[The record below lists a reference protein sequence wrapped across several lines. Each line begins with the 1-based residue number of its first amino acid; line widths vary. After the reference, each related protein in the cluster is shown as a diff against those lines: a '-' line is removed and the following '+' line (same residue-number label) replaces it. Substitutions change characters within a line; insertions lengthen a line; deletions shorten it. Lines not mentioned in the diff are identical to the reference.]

1 MPPYEWGMM
10 GTPYS
15 PKPDIAAG
23 SKGTNWD
30 AMLNTPKSDV
40 TMIDR
45 GRQQEVDDFY
55 KVRENKFGFHFLE
68 LFRLISRILLQLWP
82 F

>member
-10 GTPYS
+10 STPYS
-15 PKPDIAAG
+15 PRPDISASG
-23 SKGTNWD
+23 KRTNWD
-30 AMLNTPKSDV
+30 NMLNMPRSDV

-55 KVRENKFGFHFLE
+55 KV
-68 LFRLISRILLQLWP
+68 
-82 F
+82 

>member
-10 GTPYS
+10 TTPYS
-15 PKPDIAAG
+15 PRPDISASGKA
-23 SKGTNWD
+23 TNWD
-30 AMLNTPKSDV
+30 NMLNMPRSDV

-55 KVRENKFGFHFLE
+55 KVLHNIFPKRSYKNHKKYRLFH
-68 LFRLISRILLQLWP
+68 
-82 F
+82 